1 MSANFFFADADSSYK
16 DAVFIIFGAP
26 FDYTSTYRKGS
37 RLAPGAIREASY
49 SFETYNAFFNV
60 DLCDVPLH
68 DAGNIEISNN
78 STIEQAIT
86 AVGDMVSKVL
96 AQGKIPIMLGGEHSL
111 TLPCINEAKIRYP
124 DLGAV
129 ILDAHLDLRD
139 DYSGE
144 RNSHACISRR
154 IVEDVTS
161 KYVSIGIRSGSRHE
175 YSIADLRDIKYYTA
189 DNIYDMG
196 CDNVH
201 TELTRYLNTRHLY
214 LSLDM
219 DVLDPSFAPALGTPE
234 PFGLTDRQVLS
245 FIRKLAP
252 RSIGFDVVE
261 IAPQYDRG
269 YTALLAAKFIRE
281 FIAAVWANKEQDP
294 R

>member
-1 MSANFFFADADSSYK
+1 MSDNFFFADADSSYE
-16 DAVFIIFGAP
+16 DAIFIIFGAP

-37 RLAPGAIREASY
+37 RLAPDIIREVSY
-49 SFETYNAFFNV
+49 SFETYNPFFNV
-60 DLCDVPLH
+60 DLCNVPMH

-78 STIEQAIT
+78 CTIEQAIT
-86 AVGDMVSKVL
+86 VVGNMVRKVI

-111 TLPCINEAKIRYP
+111 TLPCIRETKLRYH

-129 ILDAHLDLRD
+129 VLDAHLDLLN

-154 IVEDVTS
+154 IIEDVTDE
-161 KYVSIGIRSGSRHE
+161 YVSIGIRSGSRDE
-175 YSIADLRDIKYYTA
+175 YSTAKTKNIIYYTA
-189 DNIYDMG
+189 DQIYDMG

-201 TELTRYLNTRHLY
+201 TELSRYLNTRHLY

-252 RSIGFDVVE
+252 RTVGFDVVE
-261 IAPQYDRG
+261 IAPQYDSG
-269 YTALLAAKFIRE
+269 NTALLGAKFIRE
-281 FIAAVWANKEQDP
+281 FIAAVWAYKEQNP